1 VAASLAAL
9 RPVEAE
15 EEPVAVEEEG
25 AMEVEE
31 APVQKL
37 KQLRTKEKAD
47 KEKKGNASSS
57 ATTLKRPC
65 PRQQMPQMQI
75 VHSARLVLN
84 NSLAE
89 ALPCQVA
96 P

>member
-1 VAASLAAL
+1 M
-9 RPVEAE
+9 
-15 EEPVAVEEEG
+15 AVEEEG

-37 KQLRTKEKAD
+37 KQLRTKEKA
-47 KEKKGNASSS
+47 EKGNASSS

>member
-1 VAASLAAL
+1 VK
-9 RPVEAE
+9 AE

-37 KQLRTKEKAD
+37 EQLRIKEKAE
-47 KEKKGNASSS
+47 KEKKGSASPG
-57 ATTLKRPC
+57 AITLKRPR

-89 ALPCQVA
+89 TLPCQVA